1 MDKKEDTTTTQEN
14 VEAEQTQQI
23 QIKVPNVVNMDLET
37 AKSILET
44 VGFVVEVEEV
54 EKEEA
59 DNTKVG
65 NVKEQ
70 SLEADSKADKGSTIN
85 LKVVIQKQES

>member
-1 MDKKEDTTTTQEN
+1 
-14 VEAEQTQQI
+14 
-23 QIKVPNVVNMDLET
+23 MDLKT

-54 EKEEA
+54 EQDE
-59 DNTKVG
+59 NNTTKVG

-70 SLEADSKADKGSTIN
+70 SLQADSKANQGSIIN
-85 LKVVIQKQES
+85 LKVVIQKQ